1 MDIMREQDRRILRT
15 AVIALALAAAAIA
28 PVVGSL
34 LLPGCAGEHE
44 AAGVPPPSGK

>member
-1 MDIMREQDRRILRT
+1 MDIMREQDRRIIRT

-34 LLPGCAGEHE
+34 FLPGCVAEREE
-44 AAGVPPPSGK
+44 ATVPPAVTK